1 MSKNINEMVEK
12 LLSINTDENLRA
24 SSKLP
29 IISEG
34 IKEANAYESEIL
46 DILCNKMNDDNT
58 NDLMKYFHDI
68 KNEYNNFL
76 SILSS
81 EVIKHIIALNDI
93 EKEILEY
100 KKENEEEKQYEFRRF
115 KWIQRKW
122 K

>member
-1 MSKNINEMVEK
+1 MSKNISEMVEK

-34 IKEANAYESEIL
+34 IKEANRYESEIL
-46 DILCNKMNDDNT
+46 DILCDKMNDDNRGE
-58 NDLMKYFHDI
+58 LMKYFHDI

-81 EVIKHIIALNDI
+81 ETIKHIIALNDI

-100 KKENEEEKQYEFRRF
+100 KKENEEEK
-115 KWIQRKW
+115 
-122 K
+122 

>member
-1 MSKNINEMVEK
+1 MSKNINEMIEK
-12 LLSINTDENLRA
+12 LMFNLDEEVKP
-24 SSKLP
+24 SQKLP

-34 IKEANAYESEIL
+34 IIKSNGYESEIL

-68 KNEYNNFL
+68 KNEYNSFL

-81 EVIKHIIALNDI
+81 ETIKHIIALNDI

-100 KKENEEEKQYEFRRF
+100 KKENEEEE
-115 KWIQRKW
+115 
-122 K
+122 

>member
-1 MSKNINEMVEK
+1 MSKNINEMIEK
-12 LLSINTDENLRA
+12 LMFNLDEEVKP
-24 SSKLP
+24 SQKLP

-34 IKEANAYESEIL
+34 IIKSNGYESEIL

-81 EVIKHIIALNDI
+81 ETIKHIIALNDI

-100 KKENEEEKQYEFRRF
+100 KKENEEEK
-115 KWIQRKW
+115 
-122 K
+122 